1 MTAVFLKERDFKAL
15 PVGKK
20 KQIIRVRVHRL
31 LCHECGGYRQE
42 AKPFV
47 SGDKVRHT
55 RSMERYVMDLRKEMS
70 IKAVAEFTGLNW
82 KTVKD
87 IEKEKLKSKYRT
99 IRLKDVRAI
108 GIDEIHL
115 GKKWKYKTIVIDLE
129 SGAVLYVGKG
139 RGVESLEGFTRKLRS
154 SKCKI
159 STVAVD
165 MGPAYTKWAK
175 DNLTDAVI
183 VYDHF
188 HVIKL
193 MNEKLDLVR
202 RQEMAKA
209 RKVDASAEKKLSD
222 YCDQLMVRALNR
234 GIAMERIEGRIK
246 ALWNGFESQSEP
258 LKGTKWLLL
267 GNEERI
273 RTKAQAATA
282 LDQLTA
288 FNANIAVAYQLKE
301 QLRDVYGETDATKA
315 EKKLDSWCM
324 LADQS
329 GLAPLKTMAKT
340 IRNHRKGV
348 LAYWKTGVTSAKV
361 EGFNNKI
368 RWLNKQAY
376 GYRDE
381 EYFELKVFD
390 LPQIDLTKKL

>member
-1 MTAVFLKERDFKAL
+1 
-15 PVGKK
+15 
-20 KQIIRVRVHRL
+20 
-31 LCHECGGYRQE
+31 
-42 AKPFV
+42 
-47 SGDKVRHT
+47 
-55 RSMERYVMDLRKEMS
+55 MERYVMDLRKEMS

-87 IEKEKLKSKYRT
+87 IEKEKLKIKYRT
-99 IRLKDVRAI
+99 IPLKDVKAI
-108 GIDEIHL
+108 GIDEIYL

-129 SGAVLYVGKG
+129 SGAVLYIGKG
-139 RGVESLEGFTRKLRS
+139 RGVESLDGFTRKLRS
-154 SKCKI
+154 SKCSI

-165 MGPAYTKWAK
+165 MGPAYTRWAK
-175 DNLTDAVI
+175 DNLPGAVI

-209 RKVDASAEKKLSD
+209 RKADESEEKRISN

-234 GIAMERIEGRIK
+234 GISQERIEERIK
-246 ALWNGFESQSEP
+246 SIRNGFESQTEP

-273 RTKAQAATA
+273 RTKAQAAAA
-282 LDQLTA
+282 LDQLTD
-288 FNANIAVAYQLKE
+288 FNANIAIAYQLKE
-301 QLRDVYGETDATKA
+301 QLRDVYKETVPKKA

-329 GLAPLKTMAKT
+329 KLSPLRIMAKT
-340 IRNHRKGV
+340 IRNHKEGV
-348 LAYWKTGVTSAKV
+348 LAYWKTGITSAKV